1 MTVSDRAT
9 LAAAAATVRVI
20 AAVVFGL
27 TMLRRMNFRYD
38 LPPDLRF
45 TPQNHVVPKM
55 TTRVFLGMLTPS
67 SNTILEPV
75 TTAMLAGLPEVTAH
89 FSRFKVTEIA
99 LSGPALAQFD
109 DSEILRAAELL
120 AHAKV
125 NVIAWNG
132 TSSGWLGFERDVRL
146 CERIP
151 HATGIT
157 ACTAM
162 LALNEVL
169 EKTGAKRVG
178 FVTPYLDDVQAR
190 INANYENAGF
200 RVIAERHLGMRDNFS
215 FSTVTA
221 DQMRAM
227 TREVAAAKP
236 DAIAIVCTNMRGAP
250 LAEELEA
257 QHGIP
262 VYDTV
267 STTVWKSLKLAG
279 VDTRRVKGW
288 GRIFA
293 K

>member
-1 MTVSDRAT
+1 
-9 LAAAAATVRVI
+9 
-20 AAVVFGL
+20 
-27 TMLRRMNFRYD
+27 
-38 LPPDLRF
+38 
-45 TPQNHVVPKM
+45 
-55 TTRVFLGMLTPS
+55 MLTPS
-67 SNTILEPV
+67 SNTVLEPV
-75 TTAMLAGLPEVTAH
+75 TAAMLAGVAGVTAH

-125 NVIAWNG
+125 DVIAWNG

-146 CERIP
+146 CERITR
-151 HATGIT
+151 ATGIA

-162 LALNEVL
+162 LALNEIL

-190 INANYENAGF
+190 INANYEKAGF
-200 RVIAERHLGMRDNFS
+200 RIVGDRHLGMRDNFS

-221 DQMRAM
+221 DQIKQM
-227 TREVAAAKP
+227 TAEVAAAKP
-236 DAIAIVCTNMRGAP
+236 DAIAIVCTNMRGAE
-250 LAEELEA
+250 LVQELEA
-257 QHGIP
+257 AHGIP

-267 STTVWKSLKLAG
+267 ATTVWKSLEIAG
-279 VDTRRVKGW
+279 IETGRVKGW
-288 GRIFA
+288 GTIFS

>member
-1 MTVSDRAT
+1 MTA
-9 LAAAAATVRVI
+9 
-20 AAVVFGL
+20 
-27 TMLRRMNFRYD
+27 
-38 LPPDLRF
+38 
-45 TPQNHVVPKM
+45 
-55 TTRVFLGMLTPS
+55 RVFLGMLTPS

-132 TSSGWLGFERDVRL
+132 TSSGWLGFERDVAL
-146 CERIP
+146 CERIRQ
-151 HATGIT
+151 ATGIP

-162 LALNEVL
+162 LALNEIL
-169 EKTGAKRVG
+169 QMTRARRLG

-190 INANYENAGF
+190 INANYAKAGYT
-200 RVIAERHLGMRDNFS
+200 VVAERHLGIQDNFS
-215 FSTVTA
+215 FSEISA
-221 DQMRAM
+221 EEMRAM

-250 LAEELEA
+250 LAQELEA

-267 STTVWKSLKLAG
+267 ATTVWKSLQVAG
-279 VDTRRVKGW
+279 VDTKRVKGW

-293 K
+293 V